1 MPRYVAASAA
11 IMAIL
16 ETFSPVVEPLSVDEA
31 FVDLTGT
38 SSLHGSGREAVT
50 AIKARIRAETGL
62 TASAGV
68 ATNKFVA
75 KVASD
80 LEKPDGLVVVPPGEE
95 ARFLAS
101 LEVERIWGVGKV
113 TATELHALG
122 IRTIG
127 QLQQMPRDAL
137 ARRFGAHGS
146 HLADLAFGRDGRPV
160 ETSPLQ
166 KSVGAETTFSS
177 DVRDGERL
185 ETALRSQ
192 AERVARELRAA
203 GLAGTCVA
211 LKLRLAPFQTLTRR
225 HTGDPTQ
232 DGLDIYRRA
241 CALLARECL
250 DGRPVR
256 LIGVS
261 VSGLG
266 PAARGQLGLL
276 DAAAVR
282 REKLLHVVDGLAERF
297 GHDIVRPA
305 ALLRRPSGDR

>member
-1 MPRYVAASAA
+1 MT
-11 IMAIL
+11 IL
-16 ETFSPVVEPLSVDEA
+16 EAFSPVVEPLSVDEA

-38 SSLHGSGREAVT
+38 GSLHGSGLEAVT

-68 ATNKFVA
+68 AANKFVA

-80 LEKPDGLVVVPPGEE
+80 LRKPDGLVIVPPGEE
-95 ARFLAS
+95 ARFLAP

-122 IRTIG
+122 IRRIG
-127 QLQQMPRDAL
+127 QLQQIPRDTL
-137 ARRFGAHGS
+137 VRRFGAHGS
-146 HLADLAFGRDGRPV
+146 HLRDLAFGVDARPV
-160 ETSPLQ
+160 ESSLLQ
-166 KSVGAETTFSS
+166 KSMGAETTFGS
-177 DVRDGERL
+177 DIRDRERL
-185 ETALRSQ
+185 ETVLRSQ

-203 GLAGTCVA
+203 GLAGACVA

-232 DGLDIYRRA
+232 DGLEIYRRA
-241 CALLARECL
+241 CALLAREPL

-266 PAARGQLGLL
+266 PAAAGQLGLL
-276 DAAAVR
+276 DRTAVR
-282 REKLLHVVDGLAERF
+282 REQLSHVVDRLAERF
-297 GHDIVRPA
+297 GDGIVRPA
-305 ALLRRPSGDR
+305 ALLRRPPRDR